1 MFLVELIVVNIFL
14 VGVISLY
21 CKLTC
26 GICKCSR
33 HLVGKVVIVTG
44 GNAGIGY
51 ETARDLAERGARVI
65 LACRN
70 EGRGTKARDQIIAQT
85 GNEDVHFKLMDL
97 ASFASVRKF
106 ADDVLKTE
114 KRLDILVNNAGVFI
128 SENEKTED
136 GLAVGMQI
144 NHFGPFLLTNLLL
157 PLLKSSAPSR
167 IINVSS
173 MVYKYGNLD
182 FDNLNLDKEG
192 TFGRSTMYSNT
203 KLCNVLM
210 TVELDRQF
218 KESGVTAYCL
228 HPGAV
233 ATEIMGLKEN
243 SWLKRILPLA
253 RLFIK
258 DAWEGAQTS
267 IFLAVSPEVTKLSGW
282 YFRDCFEQPLVKK
295 AQDPGL
301 ARKLWEVSERIVGL
315 DGKKLPVT

>member
-1 MFLVELIVVNIFL
+1 MFILELIALNVALVVIL
-14 VGVISLY
+14 SLY

-33 HLVGKVVIVTG
+33 HLVGRVVIVTG
-44 GNAGIGY
+44 ANAGIGY
-51 ETARDLAERGARVI
+51 ETAKNLAERGARVI

-70 EGRGTKARDQIIAQT
+70 EARGTKARDEIINQT
-85 GNEDVHFKLMDL
+85 GNDDVHFRQMDL
-97 ASFASVRKF
+97 ASFSSIRKF
-106 ADDVLKTE
+106 AGNILTTE
-114 KRLDILVNNAGVFI
+114 KRLDILINNAGVFS

-136 GLAVGMQI
+136 GLAVGMQT
-144 NHFGPFLLTNLLL
+144 NHFGPFLLTCLLL

-173 MVYKYGNLD
+173 MVYRHGNLD

-192 TFGRSTMYSNT
+192 TFGTTAMYVNS

-210 TVELDRQF
+210 TIELDRQLRG
-218 KESGVTAYCL
+218 SGVTTYCL

-233 ATEIMGLKEN
+233 ATELMGIKEN
-243 SWLKRILPLA
+243 RWLKRFQPLG
-253 RLFIK
+253 RLFLK

-267 IFLAVSPEVTKLSGW
+267 INLAVSPEVTELSGR
-282 YFRDCFEQPLVKK
+282 YFRDCFEQPILKK

-301 ARKLWEVSERIVGL
+301 AKKLWEVSEQILGL
-315 DGKKLPVT
+315 EANNDL